1 MTFSLVREPA
11 NGLVKIKEAS
21 VREHPS
27 RGLTCWGRSEL
38 CEGEQQILGVRA
50 ALHYFWRI
58 K

>member
-11 NGLVKIKEAS
+11 NGLVKIKEAAM
-21 VREHPS
+21 REHPS

-38 CEGEQQILGVRA
+38 CEGERQILGVRA
-50 ALHYFWRI
+50 AVHYFWHI

>member
-1 MTFSLVREPA
+1 MTFGLVREPA

-21 VREHPS
+21 MREHPS

-50 ALHYFWRI
+50 AMHYFWHI